1 VTSVAPGG
9 SAGVPTTSNPFVG
22 LRRFDLTDSHLFFGR
37 DEQTYHLLRRLR
49 LMHFLAVIG
58 PSGCG
63 KSSLI
68 RAGVM
73 AALRDGFL
81 ADDGDWRLVTLQPGN
96 GPLEAWVEALRP
108 YVRPGTADE
117 AIVADP
123 AAALDTRSGPIAILV
138 DQFEELFQFVA
149 RTGKTNDARAF
160 VESIIRTGAP
170 DARVYTILTMR
181 SEYLAQCAEYPLL
194 ADAINSGLHLVSRM
208 TPAQVRDAIVM
219 PVHNAGAAITVALTN
234 RLADE
239 AARQADGLPVLQHA
253 LMRMWASRAPFEP
266 LGESPLGTAGGLGEF
281 LNDHAEQVYGALSP
295 EQKAAAEKLF
305 RCITE
310 MTDEGNL
317 VRRASELDRIQ
328 ASTGVPPGTLREVI
342 AAFEREGFLVVT
354 TSAEDR
360 PPLIDISHEAIARQW
375 RRLGS
380 KDPVAAGWIV
390 KEARQ
395 RAALLQVERAA
406 REWADNAQESDFLL
420 KGLRLENA
428 VRHIDGRE
436 AQLSEAGRR
445 FLAASQAR
453 DARRRWMAPKVLVPA
468 ITALVLIIGLALFSA
483 SQRQQRAVEEARA
496 ALAETELRIQQLDSP
511 AAAPPQSAPAPSQP
525 TPSQPTPSQPAPAQP
540 QPAPTKKPPVTSLP
554 PDPAIATAT
563 PPPAPPPMLPAPA
576 PPSPSTQARI
586 APRVYIQI
594 RDESQRGEATRVA
607 KALGNARFIVP
618 SIVVSPVGP
627 SVTEL
632 RYLQPE
638 EESEA
643 RRAAQVLAD
652 EKVPVTLRFVELKGR
667 SRARP
672 FHYEL
677 WLAPPRAQA
686 R

>member
-1 VTSVAPGG
+1 MTSVPPGG
-9 SAGVPTTSNPFVG
+9 TAAGPAGSNPFVG

-96 GPLEAWVEALRP
+96 GPLEAWVDALRP
-108 YVRPGTADE
+108 YAGPGTPDE

-123 AAALDTRSGPIAILV
+123 AAALDTRTGPIAILV

-160 VESIIRTGAP
+160 VDSMIRTGAP
-170 DARVYTILTMR
+170 GARVYTILTMR

-208 TPAQVRDAIVM
+208 TPAQVRDAIVK
-219 PVHNAGAAITVALTN
+219 PVHKAGAAITVALTN

-239 AARQADGLPVLQHA
+239 AAREADGLPVLQHA

-281 LNDHAEQVYGALSP
+281 LNDHAEQVYGSLSP
-295 EQKAAAEKLF
+295 GQKAATEKLF

-317 VRRASELDRIQ
+317 VRRPSELDRIQ
-328 ASTGVPPGTLREVI
+328 ASTGVPIGPLREVI
-342 AAFEREGFLVVT
+342 TAFEREGFLVVT

-360 PPLIDISHEAIARQW
+360 SPLIDISHEAIARQW

-380 KDPVAAGWIV
+380 KDPVAPGWIV

-406 REWADNAQESDFLL
+406 REWADNGRETDFLL

-436 AQLSEAGRR
+436 AQLTEAGRR
-445 FLAASQAR
+445 FLAASQTR
-453 DARRRWMAPKVLVPA
+453 DARLRWMTPKVLAPA
-468 ITALVLIIGLALFSA
+468 ITALVLIVGLALFSA
-483 SQRQQRAVEEARA
+483 NQRIQREAETMRAAAAEAQRQVEASRA
-496 ALAETELRIQQLDSP
+496 AAAETVLRIEQVEST
-511 AAAPPQSAPAPSQP
+511 PAPSPSPPVFTTRPQP
-525 TPSQPTPSQPAPAQP
+525 STGTAPK
-540 QPAPTKKPPVTSLP
+540 PAPTAVPG
-554 PDPAIATAT
+554 
-563 PPPAPPPMLPAPA
+563 LPAPA
-576 PPSPSTQARI
+576 PSLPTGAAGPPPANQIR
-586 APRVYIQI
+586 PRVYVQI
-594 RDESQRGEATRVA
+594 RDEKQRDQADRAA
-607 KALGNARFIVP
+607 KALRDAKFIVP
-618 SIVVSPVGP
+618 GIDVVSLGP

-632 RYLQPE
+632 RYLQ
-638 EESEA
+638 
-643 RRAAQVLAD
+643 AD
-652 EKVPVTLRFVELKGR
+652 EEAEAKRAVGVLKGVGIDSTLRFVQLKVR
-667 SRARP
+667 SKARP

-677 WLAPPRAQA
+677 WLAPPAA
-686 R
+686 AK

>member
-1 VTSVAPGG
+1 MTD
-9 SAGVPTTSNPFVG
+9 VPRGAATTGAAASNPFVG

-96 GPLEAWVEALRP
+96 GPLEAWVAALRP
-108 YVRPGTADE
+108 YVLPGTMDE
-117 AIVADP
+117 AIVANP
-123 AAALDTRSGPIAILV
+123 AAVLDTRPGPIAILV

-149 RTGKTNDARAF
+149 RTGRTNDARVF

-170 DARVYTILTMR
+170 DARLYTILTMR

-219 PVHNAGAAITVALTN
+219 PVHKAGAAITVALTT

-239 AARQADGLPVLQHA
+239 ATREMDGLPVLQHA

-281 LNDHAEQVYGALSP
+281 LNEHAEQVYGALSP
-295 EQKAAAEKLF
+295 EQKTAAEKLF

-328 ASTGVPPGTLREVI
+328 ASTGVPVNTLRDVV

-354 TSAEDR
+354 PSAEGGR
-360 PPLIDISHEAIARQW
+360 SPLVDISHEAIARQW

-380 KDPVAAGWIV
+380 KDPLNAGWIV

-395 RAALLQVERAA
+395 RAALVQVERAA
-406 REWADNAQESDFLL
+406 KEWTDNAQGTDFLF

-436 AQLSEAGRR
+436 AQLTEAGRR
-445 FLAASQAR
+445 FLAVSQTR
-453 DARRRWMAPKVLVPA
+453 DARLRWMTPKVLAPA
-468 ITALVLIIGLALFSA
+468 TTALALIIGLAIFSA
-483 SQRQQRAVEEARA
+483 SQRQQQALEASRA
-496 ALAETELRIQQLDSP
+496 AEAETQLRLEQLERGG
-511 AAAPPQSAPAPSQP
+511 SA
-525 TPSQPTPSQPAPAQP
+525 PSQPAPVQP
-540 QPAPTKKPPVTSLP
+540 ALPPSKVPSPAPTQKTPV
-554 PDPAIATAT
+554 TAT
-563 PPPAPPPMLPAPA
+563 PPDTANATTAPPPELPAPA
-576 PPSPSTQARI
+576 PPSPSPQARVP
-586 APRVYIQI
+586 PRVYIQI
-594 RDESQRGEATRVA
+594 RDESQRGQATRVA
-607 KALGNARFIVP
+607 EALGRAKFIVP
-618 SIVVSPVGP
+618 SIVVSSVGP
-627 SVTEL
+627 TVNEL

-652 EKVPVTLRFVELKGR
+652 EKVPVTLRFVQLKGR

-677 WLAPPRAQA
+677 WLAPSYRA

>member
-1 VTSVAPGG
+1 MTSVPPGG
-9 SAGVPTTSNPFVG
+9 TAGAPATSNPFVG

-219 PVHNAGAAITVALTN
+219 PVHNAGAAITVALTS

-380 KDPVAAGWIV
+380 KDPVAPGWIV

-511 AAAPPQSAPAPSQP
+511 AAAPPQSAPA
-525 TPSQPTPSQPAPAQP
+525 PSQPTPSQPAPAQP

-677 WLAPPRAQA
+677 WMAPSRAQA

>member
-1 VTSVAPGG
+1 MTD
-9 SAGVPTTSNPFVG
+9 VPRGANTGAAASNPFVG

-96 GPLEAWVEALRP
+96 GPLEAWVAALRP
-108 YVRPGTADE
+108 YVLPGTTDE
-117 AIVADP
+117 AIVANP
-123 AAALDTRSGPIAILV
+123 AAVLDTRPGPIAILV

-149 RTGKTNDARAF
+149 RTGRTNDARVF

-170 DARVYTILTMR
+170 DARLYTILTMR

-219 PVHNAGAAITVALTN
+219 PVHKAGAAITVALTT

-239 AARQADGLPVLQHA
+239 ATREADGLPVLQHA

-281 LNDHAEQVYGALSP
+281 LNEHAEQVYGALSP
-295 EQKAAAEKLF
+295 EQKTAAEKLF

-328 ASTGVPPGTLREVI
+328 ASTGVPVTTLRDVV

-354 TSAEDR
+354 PSAEGGR
-360 PPLIDISHEAIARQW
+360 SPLVDISHEAIARQW

-380 KDPVAAGWIV
+380 KDPLNAGWIV

-395 RAALLQVERAA
+395 RAALVQVERAA
-406 REWADNAQESDFLL
+406 KEWTDNAQGNDFLF

-436 AQLSEAGRR
+436 AQLTEAGRR
-445 FLAASQAR
+445 FLAVSQTR
-453 DARRRWMAPKVLVPA
+453 DARLRWMTPKVLAPA
-468 ITALVLIIGLALFSA
+468 TTALALIIGLAIFSA
-483 SQRQQRAVEEARA
+483 SQRQQQALEASRA
-496 ALAETELRIQQLDSP
+496 AEAETQLRLEQLERGGS
-511 AAAPPQSAPAPSQP
+511 APSQP
-525 TPSQPTPSQPAPAQP
+525 AAVQPALPP
-540 QPAPTKKPPVTSLP
+540 SKVPSPAPTQKTPV
-554 PDPAIATAT
+554 TAT
-563 PPPAPPPMLPAPA
+563 PPDTANATTAPPPELPAPA
-576 PPSPSTQARI
+576 PPSPSPQARVP
-586 APRVYIQI
+586 PRVYIQI
-594 RDESQRGEATRVA
+594 RDESQRGQATRVA
-607 KALGNARFIVP
+607 EALGRAKFIVP
-618 SIVVSPVGP
+618 SIVVSSVGP
-627 SVTEL
+627 TVNEL

-652 EKVPVTLRFVELKGR
+652 EKVPVTLRFVQLRGR

-677 WLAPPRAQA
+677 WLAPSYRA

>member
-1 VTSVAPGG
+1 MTSVPPGG
-9 SAGVPTTSNPFVG
+9 TAAAPAASNPFVG

-96 GPLEAWVEALRP
+96 GPLEAWVDALRP

-123 AAALDTRSGPIAILV
+123 AAVLDTRTGPIAILV

-295 EQKAAAEKLF
+295 GQKAAAEKLF

-328 ASTGVPPGTLREVI
+328 ASTGVPLGTLREVI

-380 KDPVAAGWIV
+380 KDPVAPGWIV

-468 ITALVLIIGLALFSA
+468 ITALVLIIGLATL
-483 SQRQQRAVEEARA
+483 QRE
-496 ALAETELRIQQLDSP
+496 
-511 AAAPPQSAPAPSQP
+511 
-525 TPSQPTPSQPAPAQP
+525 PAPAACRRGSARGAGGNRAPHPAVGQP
-540 QPAPTKKPPVTSLP
+540 RHRAG
-554 PDPAIATAT
+554 AIRSGAVAASPIAASPGAAAARADQEAAGDFAAAGPGHRDRDTA
-563 PPPAPPPMLPAPA
+563 PAPPPMLPAPA

-594 RDESQRGEATRVA
+594 RDEIAAWRGRRELPRRWAREVHRSRHRGVTRRSVGHGASLSAARRGERSQTR
-607 KALGNARFIVP
+607 
-618 SIVVSPVGP
+618 
-627 SVTEL
+627 
-632 RYLQPE
+632 
-638 EESEA
+638 
-643 RRAAQVLAD
+643 
-652 EKVPVTLRFVELKGR
+652 R
-667 SRARP
+667 SRCSPTRR
-672 FHYEL
+672 L
-677 WLAPPRAQA
+677 R
-686 R
+686 

>member
-1 VTSVAPGG
+1 MTSVPPGG
-9 SAGVPTTSNPFVG
+9 TAAAPAASNPFVG

-96 GPLEAWVEALRP
+96 GPLEAWVDALRP
-108 YVRPGTADE
+108 FVRPGTPDE

-123 AAALDTRSGPIAILV
+123 AAVLDTRTGPIAILV
-138 DQFEELFQFVA
+138 DQFEELFQFAA
-149 RTGKTNDARAF
+149 RTGRTNDARAF

-239 AARQADGLPVLQHA
+239 AARESDGLPVLQHA

-281 LNDHAEQVYGALSP
+281 LNDHAEQVYGSLSP
-295 EQKAAAEKLF
+295 GQKVAAEKLF

-328 ASTGVPPGTLREVI
+328 ASTGVPLGTLREVI

-354 TSAEDR
+354 PSAEDR

-380 KDPVAAGWIV
+380 KDPVAPGWIV

-395 RAALLQVERAA
+395 RAALIQVERAA
-406 REWADNAQESDFLL
+406 REWTDNAQESDFLL

-445 FLAASQAR
+445 FLTASQTR

-468 ITALVLIIGLALFSA
+468 ITALVLIIGLGLFSA

-496 ALAETELRIQQLDSP
+496 ALAETELRIQQLESP
-511 AAAPPQSAPAPSQP
+511 ATGPAPSVPTQQAPSQP
-525 TPSQPTPSQPAPAQP
+525 AAAQP
-540 QPAPTKKPPVTSLP
+540 QPAPTQKSPVTSLP
-554 PDPAIATAT
+554 PDAAIATAT

-576 PPSPSTQARI
+576 PPAPSTQARI

-594 RDESQRGEATRVA
+594 RDESQRGDATRVA
-607 KALGNARFIVP
+607 RALVNAKFVVP

-643 RRAAQVLAD
+643 RRAVQVLAD

>member
-1 VTSVAPGG
+1 MTSVPPGG
-9 SAGVPTTSNPFVG
+9 TAGAPAASNPFVG

-96 GPLEAWVEALRP
+96 GPLEAWLDALRP
-108 YVRPGTADE
+108 YVRPGTADA

-123 AAALDTRSGPIAILV
+123 AAVLDTRIGPIAILV

-239 AARQADGLPVLQHA
+239 AAREADGLPVLQHA

-295 EQKAAAEKLF
+295 GQKAAAEKLF

-328 ASTGVPPGTLREVI
+328 ASTGVPPGTLREVV

-380 KDPVAAGWIV
+380 KDPVAPGWMV

-395 RAALLQVERAA
+395 RAALVQVERAA
-406 REWADNAQESDFLL
+406 REWTDNAQETDFLL

-445 FLAASQAR
+445 FLAASQTR
-453 DARRRWMAPKVLVPA
+453 DARLRWMTPRVLAPA

-511 AAAPPQSAPAPSQP
+511 AGAPAQSAPTQQAPSQP
-525 TPSQPTPSQPAPAQP
+525 AQAQP
-540 QPAPTKKPPVTSLP
+540 QPAPTQKPPVTSLP
-554 PDPAIATAT
+554 PDAAIATAT
-563 PPPAPPPMLPAPA
+563 PPPAPPPLLPAPA

-607 KALGNARFIVP
+607 RALGNAKFIVP

-677 WLAPPRAQA
+677 WLAPPRAPA

>member
-1 VTSVAPGG
+1 MTSVPPGG
-9 SAGVPTTSNPFVG
+9 PAAAPAASNPFVG

-96 GPLEAWVEALRP
+96 GPLEAWVDALRP

-123 AAALDTRSGPIAILV
+123 AAVLDTRTGPIAILV

-149 RTGKTNDARAF
+149 RTGRTNDARAF

-239 AARQADGLPVLQHA
+239 AAREADGLPVLQHA

-281 LNDHAEQVYGALSP
+281 LNDHAEQVYGSLSP
-295 EQKAAAEKLF
+295 GQKAAAEKLF

-310 MTDEGNL
+310 MTGEGNL

-328 ASTGVPPGTLREVI
+328 ASTGVPPGTLRDVV

-380 KDPVAAGWIV
+380 KDPVAPGWIV

-406 REWADNAQESDFLL
+406 REWTDNAQETDFLL

-445 FLAASQAR
+445 FLAASQTR
-453 DARRRWMAPKVLVPA
+453 DARRRWMTPKVLVPA

-496 ALAETELRIQQLDSP
+496 AQEDARGMAETELRIQQLDSP
-511 AAAPPQSAPAPSQP
+511 ATAPAPSVP
-525 TPSQPTPSQPAPAQP
+525 TQATRRSQLHRELPRRSRSPRRLRNRQSLRCRRMRPSRPRHRRRRRRRASCSGAAPRRLRFESRRAS
-540 QPAPTKKPPVTSLP
+540 TFRS
-554 PDPAIATAT
+554 ATNRSVAT
-563 PPPAPPPMLPAPA
+563 PHEW
-576 PPSPSTQARI
+576 
-586 APRVYIQI
+586 PRPW
-594 RDESQRGEATRVA
+594 ATRSSSSRA
-607 KALGNARFIVP
+607 
-618 SIVVSPVGP
+618 SWCHP
-627 SVTEL
+627 SV
-632 RYLQPE
+632 R
-638 EESEA
+638 
-643 RRAAQVLAD
+643 
-652 EKVPVTLRFVELKGR
+652 R
-667 SRARP
+667 SRSFAICSPKRKARP
-672 FHYEL
+672 G
-677 WLAPPRAQA
+677 APSRCWPMR
-686 R
+686 RFR

>member
-1 VTSVAPGG
+1 MTSVPPGG
-9 SAGVPTTSNPFVG
+9 TAAGLAASNPFVG

-281 LNDHAEQVYGALSP
+281 LNDHAEQVYGAMSP

-328 ASTGVPPGTLREVI
+328 ASTGVPPGTLRDVI

-380 KDPVAAGWIV
+380 KDPVAPGWIV

-445 FLAASQAR
+445 FLAASQTR
-453 DARRRWMAPKVLVPA
+453 DARLRWMTPRVLVPA
-468 ITALVLIIGLALFSA
+468 ITALVLIIGLGLFSA

-511 AAAPPQSAPAPSQP
+511 GTAPAAAWSARVAAAPTKQPPA
-525 TPSQPTPSQPAPAQP
+525 
-540 QPAPTKKPPVTSLP
+540 TSLP

-563 PPPAPPPMLPAPA
+563 PPPPPRRRNPLRPHR
-576 PPSPSTQARI
+576 SQ
-586 APRVYIQI
+586 PR
-594 RDESQRGEATRVA
+594 
-607 KALGNARFIVP
+607 
-618 SIVVSPVGP
+618 
-627 SVTEL
+627 
-632 RYLQPE
+632 
-638 EESEA
+638 
-643 RRAAQVLAD
+643 
-652 EKVPVTLRFVELKGR
+652 R
-667 SRARP
+667 SRN
-672 FHYEL
+672 
-677 WLAPPRAQA
+677 PR
-686 R
+686 RRRSRR